1 MKTVRDGC
9 ILQDNALSIKL
20 SDQIEQLDE
29 LIKSALYSLREG
41 YLRLM
46 IVVEA

>member
-9 ILQDNALSIKL
+9 QRRPNALSIRL

-29 LIKSALYSLREG
+29 RICVKGDGTALFSKTHTRTCT
-41 YLRLM
+41 
-46 IVVEA
+46 